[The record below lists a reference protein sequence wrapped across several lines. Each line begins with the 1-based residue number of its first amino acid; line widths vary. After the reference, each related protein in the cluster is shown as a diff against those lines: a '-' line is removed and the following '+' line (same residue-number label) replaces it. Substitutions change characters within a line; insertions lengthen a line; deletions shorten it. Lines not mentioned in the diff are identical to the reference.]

1 MLLEWGR
8 QNVCWRYAKYVDEL
22 AADVKRLKR

>member
-1 MLLEWGR
+1 MSSTMPTAGHWKR
-8 QNVCWRYAKYVDEL
+8 SDDVDEL